1 MAERCFMCGRAATAG
16 GNPHITHRAKC
27 IRCASLTHIEIPMS
41 GERMGQVPDSILEG
55 PAWPLAAGIARGK
68 FLWLHQ
74 AEGLS
79 ELDAGQ
85 NIVVATSTASGKT
98 MIFQL
103 WTMNEI
109 LTNPGATA
117 LIFYPTKALANDQ
130 ARRWQETCRAV
141 GLNPETV
148 GQIDGD
154 VQGND
159 RDTIINRARIIIAT
173 PDVTHAWMLR
183 RTNDH
188 SIRRFLQN
196 LRVIVIDEAHT
207 YEGIFGSNAAYLMR
221 RLTSASLVCGA
232 AEAPRFIAATA
243 TIQTPDEHLEKLTG
257 RCFSIIGEER
267 NGSPR
272 FHRDLYHMPMSSGR
286 TSAEDQLA
294 QLVLGIID
302 NDDEAQVIAFHDSRM
317 GVERIVQR
325 INRKESVLPYRSGYL
340 AQDRRAMEEK
350 LRNNTIRGVI
360 ATSALELGIDMP
372 DLNYGIQLNLPP
384 SRKQFHQRLG
394 RVGRSQPGV
403 FVLLA
408 RQNQFSNYGET
419 LQDYYDNSVEPSHLY
434 LDNEYI
440 NYQQALCLK
449 DELERNRRDTRTP
462 PSHITWP
469 SLFPDS
475 LRNAHGRPP
484 RHLQNPSMMG
494 DTPPQIANSLRSCG
508 EETLQIIILEEG
520 QPERNIGQINIHAAL
535 NEAYPGGVYRHQGV
549 SYHVVEWRRR
559 RENRKGFIRV
569 RELSGTA
576 KRTDPMLRQ
585 MATLFHDPTM
595 TMRRRE
601 MAAGDV
607 TERRIMI
614 TESVEGFES
623 NDGQRVRYRDESRKD
638 PRLSRKQREIP
649 TTAVQIRISKPW
661 FAGGSGDPWQ
671 ARHQIAQALR
681 LHLGYQRSIALPDI
695 GYRVENIFQETPQ
708 GFVELEDSILVHDN
722 IHGGLGLVSDLQ
734 QNLDR
739 YVRNLV
745 ADISGEPGT
754 VYPQHV
760 EAMIRWVEQE
770 GRPSGEPPAPPGCER
785 YWRII
790 RPGTEVSAYSPQ
802 RNEVVPG
809 EVTGYEWRDR
819 IIYLV
824 DAGGETIEARDGE
837 LTPLKAPFNWLIWKP
852 QENVLQELQGG

>member
-16 GNPHITHRAKC
+16 GNSHIAHRAKC
-27 IRCASLTHIEIPMS
+27 IRCTSLTHIEIPMS
-41 GERMGQVPDSILEG
+41 GERMGQVPDSIVEG

-109 LTNPGATA
+109 QTNPGATA

-154 VQGND
+154 VRGND

-243 TIQTPDEHLEKLTG
+243 TIQTPGEHLEKLTG

-294 QLVLGIID
+294 QLVLGIIN

-340 AQDRRAMEEK
+340 AQDRRALEEK

-394 RVGRSQPGV
+394 RVGRSKPGV

-508 EETLQIIILEEG
+508 EETLQIILLEEG

-549 SYHVVEWRRR
+549 SYHVVEWGRRR
-559 RENRKGFIRV
+559 GEPEGLHPGTGAV
-569 RELSGTA
+569 RNGQADQPDVTA
-576 KRTDPMLRQ
+576 NGDLVSRSH
-585 MATLFHDPTM
+585 HDDA
-595 TMRRRE
+595 
-601 MAAGDV
+601 AAGDGRWGRDRAQDHDNGV
-607 TERRIMI
+607 RRGIR
-614 TESVEGFES
+614 VQRRAEGPVPGRVQEGPQAEPEAEGDTDNGRADTDQQALVRRRQRRPLAGPPS
-623 NDGQRVRYRDESRKD
+623 NSAGPAAAPGIPAQHRAARHRVPRGEHLPGDPAGVRGAGGLHTGPRQHSRRAGTGQR
-638 PRLSRKQREIP
+638 PP
-649 TTAVQIRISKPW
+649 A
-661 FAGGSGDPWQ
+661 
-671 ARHQIAQALR
+671 
-681 LHLGYQRSIALPDI
+681 
-695 GYRVENIFQETPQ
+695 
-708 GFVELEDSILVHDN
+708 
-722 IHGGLGLVSDLQ
+722 
-734 QNLDR
+734 
-739 YVRNLV
+739 
-745 ADISGEPGT
+745 EPGP
-754 VYPQHV
+754 VCP
-760 EAMIRWVEQE
+760 EP
-770 GRPSGEPPAPPGCER
+770 GRRHLRRTRDRLPPARRGH
-785 YWRII
+785 
-790 RPGTEVSAYSPQ
+790 
-802 RNEVVPG
+802 
-809 EVTGYEWRDR
+809 D
-819 IIYLV
+819 
-824 DAGGETIEARDGE
+824 
-837 LTPLKAPFNWLIWKP
+837 PL
-852 QENVLQELQGG
+852 G